1 MTDFGK
7 ISNPDAVDKSK
18 SYIYNNLTFARV
30 PEPVDG
36 HG

>member
-1 MTDFGK
+1 MIDFGK
-7 ISNPDAVDKSK
+7 IINPDDIDKSK
-18 SYIYNNLTFARV
+18 SYIYNDFTFARV